1 MSGSV
6 PPLREALRRE
16 VAAVGVL
23 HPRGTRVGP
32 AVHLGRPAG
41 PRVWLGLPQRP
52 GHSRVAHE
60 DPYAET
66 PTLRRDA
73 AARLVEAAT
82 AADVGRHAWL
92 VREGQVDLHE
102 DDLAWEAA
110 LRAAHAEV
118 GMALTSF
125 HVLTRTGWRE
135 VATGEEQRWTRLRVR
150 GRVTSVAIEQTARA
164 LREAAQSQV
173 CTGSLL
179 CIRSV

>member
-1 MSGSV
+1 MSEPQ

-16 VAAVGVL
+16 VAAVGLL
-23 HPRGTRVGP
+23 HPYGTRVVP
-32 AVHLGRPAG
+32 AVHLGRPSG
-41 PRVWLGLPQRP
+41 PRVWLSLPLRP
-52 GHSRVAHE
+52 GHSRLTHD
-60 DPYAET
+60 DPYAEV

-73 AARLVEAAT
+73 AARLVEAARST
-82 AADVGRHAWL
+82 GVAQHAWL
-92 VREGQVDLHE
+92 VREGDVGLH
-102 DDLAWEAA
+102 DGDLAWEVA

-118 GMALTSF
+118 GATLGTF
-125 HVLTRTGWRE
+125 HVLTRNGWRE

-150 GRVTSVAIEQTARA
+150 GRVTAAAIERTAQA